1 MYKSLKSYYKHIFG
15 FNLYTLKMLTN
26 KIESFNGVAQDNYL
40 HKYNES
46 LYLDK
51 FLINNWSF
59 KNKIICNIY
68 LMELLGIYKGWRHSR
83 GLPVRGQRTWSNSW
97 SSYRSNTLLRSY
109 KIEVAK
115 RLYGENFSKDYF
127 VAYLAEEV
135 NRMWKS
141 QWEKEWYEAKQ
152 KRIKSTKNV
161 KNLPKIDLVA
171 MSKLQLGQTS
181 NNNKKNS
188 KRKIQKKN
196 VFTLGFDPG
205 FTKDLMKKGKLT

>member
-1 MYKSLKSYYKHIFG
+1 
-15 FNLYTLKMLTN
+15 
-26 KIESFNGVAQDNYL
+26 
-40 HKYNES
+40 
-46 LYLDK
+46 
-51 FLINNWSF
+51 
-59 KNKIICNIY
+59 
-68 LMELLGIYKGWRHSR
+68 MELLGIYKGWRHSR

-188 KRKIQKKN
+188 KKKIQKKN